1 MRDLL
6 WLANRL
12 FLAAVLFT
20 VTAAVANGDQATSP
34 TVSLTGTLN
43 SKSITQDEL
52 LRFTVTVEN
61 KGSETLKDLRLAAP
75 PDGYRWLRIH
85 TKSPA
90 GTDVYYS
97 DSVEFEDV
105 HNVVFPS
112 VPPGATFTAWGYLL
126 PNVSHKAATLAVEAE
141 WTTGA
146 GKTSVPTFSAPVEL
160 GENTVQGEG
169 DILWGYVTILA
180 LPVVLALLPFAVNS
194 ILRRRDDRSETLRL
208 MLTQSLEYAAKYYLP
223 LSAAAQRLVQS
234 LEPPPAPGQTQSPP
248 NALACFYYV
257 IYLEKRMTEQR
268 KAVGGFY
275 FKDLRAEKLAS
286 LCWKKYS
293 DAIFGQDPT
302 DQFNRSIQAC
312 VNKLKDRENFDA
324 FAKKL
329 EMNQPG
335 VFAHGD
341 AQRAWQL
348 FKPKLDSLSITTLI
362 LELNTLQALIDYEVN
377 RPFENWYPTAQ
388 PPLTVDAAVKQR
400 LQELSRELHFS
411 PEEREY
417 VDSAEVLPVTE

>member
-34 TVSLTGTLN
+34 TVSLTGTLS

-180 LPVVLALLPFAVNS
+180 LPVVLALLPFAVNGM
-194 ILRRRDDRSETLRL
+194 LKRRDDRSKTTRL
-208 MLTQSLEYAAKYYLP
+208 KLNQLQEYTSKYYLP
-223 LSAAAQRLVQS
+223 LSAVAQRLVSALKPLASPAQS
-234 LEPPPAPGQTQSPP
+234 QPSP
-248 NALACFYYV
+248 NVLLSFYYV
-257 IYLEKRMTEQR
+257 IYLEKLMSQQR
-268 KAVGGFY
+268 TVAAGFS
-275 FKDLRAEKLAS
+275 FRDLRAEMLATI
-286 LCWKKYS
+286 CWIEYS
-293 DAIFGQDPT
+293 ETIFGRDPT
-302 DQFNRSIQAC
+302 DDFSRATQAC
-312 VNKLKDRENFDA
+312 VNKLRGRENFAA
-324 FAKKL
+324 FAQKL
-329 EMNQPG
+329 GMNAPG
-335 VFAHGD
+335 VFANAD

-348 FKPKLDSLSITTLI
+348 FQVKLQSISIESLVLD
-362 LELNTLQALIDYEVN
+362 LNALQAVIDYEVN
-377 RPFENWYPTAQ
+377 RPFENWYGTTL
-388 PPLTVDAAVKQR
+388 PPFVVERDVKEK
-400 LQELSRELHFS
+400 LYTLAKKFHFT
-411 PEEREY
+411 PEERKY
-417 VDSAEVLPVTE
+417 VDAAEVLPPTE